1 MAYDEQLAG
10 RVRELMA
17 PRSGVTER
25 KMFGGIG
32 WMVTGNMACG
42 VMSTGGLLVR
52 VPPGDVEALLAQ
64 PHVGVFGRPGAKPM
78 RGFVV
83 VGPEA
88 VEDGAELARW
98 VDAGADHAATLPP
111 K

>member
-1 MAYDEQLAG
+1 MAYDEQLAA

-17 PRSGVTER
+17 PRSGVSER

-52 VPPGDVEALLAQ
+52 VPPEDVEALRAQ
-64 PHVGVFGRPGAKPM
+64 PHVGEFGRPGAKPM
-78 RGFVV
+78 SGFVV
-83 VGPEA
+83 VAPEGVA
-88 VEDGAELARW
+88 SDAELARW
-98 VDAGADHAATLPP
+98 VDAGADHAASLPP